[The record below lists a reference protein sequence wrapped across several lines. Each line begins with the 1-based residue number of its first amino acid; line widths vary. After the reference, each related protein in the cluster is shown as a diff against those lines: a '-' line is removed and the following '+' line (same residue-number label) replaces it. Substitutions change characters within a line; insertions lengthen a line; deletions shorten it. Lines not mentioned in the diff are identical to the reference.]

1 MLKRERRLISLTKI
15 NDEEKLPYSAEK
27 IVPNKMQE
35 AALEGLRNIRNRE
48 KIGHSLS
55 VPQVL
60 VRHFYLPLTLNNII
74 LNACYSSFIANRFS
88 KNL

>member
-1 MLKRERRLISLTKI
+1 
-15 NDEEKLPYSAEK
+15 
-27 IVPNKMQE
+27 MQ
-35 AALEGLRNIRNRE
+35 AALEGLRNIRE
-48 KIGHSLS
+48 QGKIGHSLL

-74 LNACYSSFIANRFS
+74 LNMLFIVHREQIL